1 VPDGECTWQRTSHL
15 NRTTNGHGRP
25 RLGLGALGTTTF
37 ALGLL
42 TGLVLNGAVRQLYQR
57 ARRGLQHRESGGTVV
72 YEENLPP
79 SLSRRES
86 VPQLGQP
93 RFGGTG
99 ALGVSPRAVDGTLGR
114 VEQQ

>member
-1 VPDGECTWQRTSHL
+1 MAKRTWQRS
-15 NRTTNGHGRP
+15 NRTTNGQGGS

-37 ALGLL
+37 ALGVL

-57 ARRGLQHRESGGTVV
+57 ARRGLQHRESRGTVV
-72 YEENLPP
+72 YDENLPP
-79 SLSRRES
+79 SFSRREP
-86 VPQLGQP
+86 VPSPGQP
-93 RFGGTG
+93 QFGGTG